1 VSESFRT
8 KILKLEILNF
18 ELLNKNNMSF
28 IKGIFEIV
36 LATIVIF
43 FVWNILKRIFFK
55 KFYNFM
61 GFKPNNSQ
69 QQETKNSKT
78 NIEKKVKWDA
88 ETVDYEEVKEK
99 R

>member
-1 VSESFRT
+1 
-8 KILKLEILNF
+8 
-18 ELLNKNNMSF
+18 MSF

-43 FVWNILKRIFFK
+43 FVWNILKRIFFN
-55 KFYNFM
+55 KFYKYT
-61 GFKPNNSQ
+61 GFRPNNNQ
-69 QQETKNSKT
+69 QQETKNSKP

-99 R
+99 SNIK